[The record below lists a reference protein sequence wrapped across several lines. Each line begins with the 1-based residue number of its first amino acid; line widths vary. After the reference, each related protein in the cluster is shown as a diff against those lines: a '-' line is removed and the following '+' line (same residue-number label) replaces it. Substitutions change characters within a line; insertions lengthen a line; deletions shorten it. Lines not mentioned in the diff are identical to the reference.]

1 MHRESRAEPLL
12 GFCYR
17 GNSFTGLLLGKE
29 CKKGI
34 GEGVGKGKR
43 RRTKMME
50 D

>member
-34 GEGVGKGKR
+34 GEGVGDEGKASGGGQG
-43 RRTKMME
+43 
-50 D
+50 